1 MKTALALAGAGGTF
15 AGSTIA
21 GLALGLWLDARLHAG
36 YWTVALLFAG
46 LVLGGYGAYRLIA
59 SSL

>member
-15 AGSTIA
+15 AGTVIA
-21 GLALGLWLDARLHAG
+21 GLVLGLWLDSRLHVQ
-36 YWTVALLFAG
+36 YWTAVLLFVG
-46 LVLGGYGAYRLIA
+46 LALGGYAAYRLIA